1 VKRSKRFVVRSMMF
15 VACIML
21 TGCSDVLREGF
32 TGGLSSGIS
41 QVIESLIT
49 DAGEAAFGGP

>member
-1 VKRSKRFVVRSMMF
+1 MMF

-21 TGCSDVLREGF
+21 TGCSDALREGF